1 MLFNILKIHNHET
14 TKGIEKTNKR
24 NQKKKKDRT
33 KLGDMQPPVKLSTF
47 SHKSFCDIKCT

>member
-24 NQKKKKDRT
+24 NQKKKT
-33 KLGDMQPPVKLSTF
+33 EENLVTCNLLLNSQLFLT
-47 SHKSFCDIKCT
+47 SHSVT